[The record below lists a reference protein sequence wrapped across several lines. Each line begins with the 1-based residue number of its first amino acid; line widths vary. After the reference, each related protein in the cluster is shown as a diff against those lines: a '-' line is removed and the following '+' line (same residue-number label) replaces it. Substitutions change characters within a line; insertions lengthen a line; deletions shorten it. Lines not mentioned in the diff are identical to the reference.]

1 MNLIQKYKLYYLPVL
16 LIIFT
21 VLLLKII
28 FVFSYSV
35 DNGGLEFYF
44 INIFQHLHTGKPLY
58 PNPELF
64 PYSNCLYTPVYFHV
78 LQIFIGLLHLDPKT
92 DIYELLV
99 LGRSISIALVIGQ
112 CIYIVKIIS
121 KYKTGFYIQLVSV
134 GLYLLLLT
142 DHIFATR
149 PDAFKLFFLS
159 AFLYHLINYHFQNS
173 TKKHFILSLVFS
185 LLAIFSKQDI
195 IIHITLCYFTVLL
208 LKRNKL
214 AFYHFFVF
222 AILSVLIFTGC
233 YFMYGEFFFVNT
245 ILLNI
250 QQVNELHKSYL
261 INIIPLSIIR
271 TLPLLLLAVYN
282 FKKYNQ
288 HPFKN
293 KVKFISILSF
303 GLYFLSHILITR
315 AGANLNYTYE
325 LILILVIN
333 IPIFY
338 SINAIKINNNRST
351 FYILLLSYL
360 LFLLLTNIL
369 FREIN
374 FNISNLKKSKKE
386 YHQYLTDKPLVDSII
401 KDDTVFFPNTKYSVF
416 YSKKQLILG
425 HDMHLDRFI
434 ELYTTNAEI
443 RSKLTFINT
452 QSYDN
457 NFTDGTIK
465 YILIENDEKSKKHLS
480 VNYPLYSPFKKSK
493 YLLIYR
499 YSK

>member
-16 LIIFT
+16 LILFT

-44 INIFQHLHTGKPLY
+44 INIFQQLHTGKQLY
-58 PNPELF
+58 PNPEVF

-78 LQIFIGLLHLDPKT
+78 LQCFIWLLHLDPKT
-92 DIYELLV
+92 DIYEFLV
-99 LGRSISIALVIGQ
+99 LGRSISFALVFGQ
-112 CIYIVKIIS
+112 CIYIIKIIS
-121 KYKTGFYIQLVSV
+121 KYKTGFFIQLLSV

-159 AFLYHLINYHFQNS
+159 AFIYHLINFHFHHS
-173 TKKHFILSLVFS
+173 TKKDFILSLVFS

-214 AFYHFFVF
+214 AFYHSFAF
-222 AILSVLIFTGC
+222 AILCVILFIGC
-233 YFMYGEFFFVNT
+233 YFMYGEFIFVNT

-250 QQVNELHKSYL
+250 QQVTELHKSYL

-271 TLPLLLLAVYN
+271 TLPLVLLAVYN
-282 FKKYNQ
+282 FKKSKQ
-288 HPFKN
+288 HPFEKEI
-293 KVKFISILSF
+293 KFISIVSF

-338 SINAIKINNNRST
+338 SLNAIKVNNNRST
-351 FYILLLSYL
+351 FYILFLSYL

-374 FNISNLKKSKKE
+374 FNISNLKKFKKE
-386 YHQYLTDKPLVDSII
+386 YHQYLADKPLVDSII

-416 YSKKQLILG
+416 YSDKQLILG

-434 ELYTTNAEI
+434 ELYTTNADI

-452 QSYDN
+452 QSYDK

-465 YILIENDEKSKKHLS
+465 YLLIENDEKSKEHLS

-499 YSK
+499 FSK

>member
-1 MNLIQKYKLYYLPVL
+1 
-16 LIIFT
+16 
-21 VLLLKII
+21 
-28 FVFSYSV
+28 
-35 DNGGLEFYF
+35 
-44 INIFQHLHTGKPLY
+44 
-58 PNPELF
+58 
-64 PYSNCLYTPVYFHV
+64 
-78 LQIFIGLLHLDPKT
+78 
-92 DIYELLV
+92 
-99 LGRSISIALVIGQ
+99 
-112 CIYIVKIIS
+112 
-121 KYKTGFYIQLVSV
+121 
-134 GLYLLLLT
+134 
-142 DHIFATR
+142 
-149 PDAFKLFFLS
+149 
-159 AFLYHLINYHFQNS
+159 
-173 TKKHFILSLVFS
+173 
-185 LLAIFSKQDI
+185 
-195 IIHITLCYFTVLL
+195 
-208 LKRNKL
+208 
-214 AFYHFFVF
+214 
-222 AILSVLIFTGC
+222 
-233 YFMYGEFFFVNT
+233 MYGEFFFVNT

-293 KVKFISILSF
+293 EVKFISILSF

>member
-1 MNLIQKYKLYYLPVL
+1 VNLIQKYKLYYLPVL
-16 LIIFT
+16 LIFFT
-21 VLLLKII
+21 VLLLKMI

-78 LQIFIGLLHLDPKT
+78 LQCFIWLLHLDPKT

-99 LGRSISIALVIGQ
+99 LGRSISFALVFGQ

-121 KYKTGFYIQLVSV
+121 KYKTGFFIQLLSV
-134 GLYLLLLT
+134 GLYLLMLT

-159 AFLYHLINYHFQNS
+159 AFLYHLINFHFQHS
-173 TKKHFILSLVFS
+173 TKKDFILSLVFS

-195 IIHITLCYFTVLL
+195 IIHITLCYFVVLL
-208 LKRNKL
+208 LKRNRL
-214 AFYHFFVF
+214 AFYHAIAF
-222 AILSVLIFTGC
+222 AILCVILFIGC
-233 YFMYGEFFFVNT
+233 YFMYGEFIFVNT

-250 QQVNELHKSYL
+250 QQVTELHKSYL

-271 TLPLLLLAVYN
+271 TLPLVLLAVYN
-282 FKKYNQ
+282 FKKSRKQ
-288 HPFKN
+288 PFEKEI
-293 KVKFISILSF
+293 KFISIVSF

-325 LILILVIN
+325 LIFILVIN
-333 IPIFY
+333 YPIY
-338 SINAIKINNNRST
+338 IALNPIKSVSRKIIQYIIMLCYFT
-351 FYILLLSYL
+351 FILVS
-360 LFLLLTNIL
+360 NMGI
-369 FREIN
+369 RAIN
-374 FNISNLKKSKKE
+374 FNTSHLSTFKNE
-386 YHQYLTDKPLVDSII
+386 YYQYITDKPLVDSII
-401 KDDTVFFPNTKYSVF
+401 KEDTVFFPNTKFSIF
-416 YSKKQLILG
+416 YSDKKVILG

-443 RSKLTFINT
+443 RSKLPFINT
-452 QSYDN
+452 QSYDK
-457 NFTDGTIK
+457 NFTNGVIK
-465 YILIENDEKSKKHLS
+465 YILIENDEKSKKQLTE
-480 VNYPLYSPFKKSK
+480 NYPLYSPYAKSK